1 MLLLAKSIVP
11 TLSQYSSQN
20 TYIVTD
26 HPLLHV
32 SYLIVKRRI
41 AWLIGKWVG
50 DKCASPND
58 VRIWQIL
65 VHLLQDKGTGTEV
78 VRLTA
83 AAAVRDCVDVSCGYQ
98 FCPPL
103 VGLAEKTFSGAGL

>member
-1 MLLLAKSIVP
+1 M
-11 TLSQYSSQN
+11 
-20 TYIVTD
+20 TD

-83 AAAVRDCVDVSCGYQ
+83 AAAVRDCVDVGCVYQ
-98 FCPPL
+98 FYPHL
-103 VGLAEKTFSGAGL
+103 VGLTVETFSGAGL